1 MTPRLLPFALLV
13 LARAGCCAPDADAP
27 ATVAGTPP
35 PPPPAAVPASNP
47 AEAPAA
53 GANPGVVAET
63 AAMPQLQARTVAGED
78 YDLAG
83 HRGKWVVVNFWA
95 TWCGPCLQEMPEL
108 SALHAMRDNV
118 EVVGLAYEDIE
129 PDDMRAFLEKHPVA
143 YPIVILDPYDPP
155 KDFATPRGL
164 PMTYLIGPD
173 GKVAHQFLGPVDAG
187 EIEQAIVAAGGK
199 VG

>member
-1 MTPRLLPFALLV
+1 MTRLLPFALLA
-13 LARAGCCAPDADAP
+13 LALAGCSAPDAGAP
-27 ATVAGTPP
+27 AGAGAQSQ
-35 PPPPAAVPASNP
+35 PAAAPASKP

-53 GANPGVVAET
+53 GANPGVVAQT
-63 AAMPQLQARTVAGED
+63 AALPRLQARTVAGED

-95 TWCGPCLQEMPEL
+95 TWCAPCLQEMPEL

-155 KDFATPRGL
+155 QDFATPRGL
-164 PMTYLIGPD
+164 PMTYLIAPD

-187 EIEQAIVAAGGK
+187 KIEQAIAEAGGK